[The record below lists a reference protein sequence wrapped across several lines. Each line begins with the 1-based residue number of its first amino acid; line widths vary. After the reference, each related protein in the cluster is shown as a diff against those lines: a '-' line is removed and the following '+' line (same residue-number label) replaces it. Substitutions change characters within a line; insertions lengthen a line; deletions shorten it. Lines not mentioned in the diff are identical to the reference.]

1 MSLPIEDR
9 IWPNCL
15 GRPVRNSSPVNIAE
29 YISKGKY
36 KEECD
41 VSEVMPLKPVVNK
54 TRSKVNVTTS
64 RASSTPQTL
73 SSDSDE
79 SPKSEKGLEMS
90 SSRKFAKVAEYKTPA
105 LKPLGVSTKD
115 MFTKRTRDEKSVGSG
130 SSKAPVLLSPSL
142 SPEAKKIKTASSA
155 TTAKSSPS
163 VPLVFYG
170 YNAHAKPT
178 EFAHYLNDLLLPQ
191 YIESSNGKSP
201 AVVSSEATGYAFHA
215 LQASLMNHE
224 ILVHEAKR
232 MQKLEGKYSKC
243 LIKLRVAQDQAA
255 QHLKTAQEMQQDL
268 DDFTAKV
275 MVMEKETQEEAQRL
289 ISRHATKAK
298 VEAVMEYFK
307 GEHFS

>member
-1 MSLPIEDR
+1 MFDPDNKIAKEVVKKIMSLPIEDR

-90 SSRKFAKVAEYKTPA
+90 SSRKFAKGIRYSLVVIKWCFILVLMSCFLLSWIFVLYSVAEYKTPA

-170 YNAHAKPT
+170 YNAHSKPT
-178 EFAHYLNDLLLPQ
+178 KFAHYLNDLLLPQ

-201 AVVSSEATGYAFHA
+201 AVVSSEATGYAFHVSA
-215 LQASLMNHE
+215 L
-224 ILVHEAKR
+224 
-232 MQKLEGKYSKC
+232 
-243 LIKLRVAQDQAA
+243 
-255 QHLKTAQEMQQDL
+255 
-268 DDFTAKV
+268 
-275 MVMEKETQEEAQRL
+275 
-289 ISRHATKAK
+289 
-298 VEAVMEYFK
+298 
-307 GEHFS
+307 